1 MNRTIHVVR
10 SIAGVLWL
18 VQLALGIVFW
28 TGHALSLAQLH
39 MGLGLLFVLALVV
52 LAVLS
57 ARAGAPTPLVVAAVV
72 LSAAILALG
81 YTQVQIL
88 PGPYHWTVRV
98 AHLLLGLAAMPLA
111 GRLSMSTG
119 GARPGPTGPALHAGP
134 GLAGSRR

>member
-1 MNRTIHVVR
+1 MNRTLMVVR

-18 VQLALGIVFW
+18 AQLALGIVFW

-39 MGLGLLFVLALVV
+39 IGLGLLFVLALVV
-52 LAVLS
+52 LATLA
-57 ARAGAPTPLVVAAVV
+57 ARAGARTPLVASTLILA
-72 LSAAILALG
+72 AAIVALG

-88 PGPYHWTVRV
+88 PGPFHWTVRV

-111 GRLSMSTG
+111 GRLSMSAG
-119 GARPGPTGPALHAGP
+119 GARPGPTGPALHVGS